1 MRQPEWGRE
10 RKKSGEHCASDR
22 GGEQG
27 ATAKKKKLLEEE
39 TGRKNIL
46 EFEGKVCRT
55 CCESRE
61 IIYSNKISKARHS

>member
-1 MRQPEWGRE
+1 MGEREKKVWGALCLRQRWRT
-10 RKKSGEHCASDR
+10 
-22 GGEQG
+22 GGNS
-27 ATAKKKKLLEEE
+27 KKKKLLEEE